1 MAFLNEEFNVN
12 ELPQGNGNFEPLPA
26 GWYTATI
33 SQSELKA
40 TKAGNGQYIKLR
52 YDITG
57 PTHQGR
63 VVFGNLNIKN
73 ANPKAE
79 EIGRQQLGDI
89 MRAIGL
95 AKVTDTDQLIGG
107 QIAIKLEVKEDAQYG
122 ASNEVK
128 GFKSVSGSVAPAAA
142 PSAGFGAANAGLGA
156 SGQQTAKAA
165 PPWAK
170 K

>member
-12 ELPQGNGNFEPLPA
+12 EMPQGNGSFEPLPS
-26 GWYTATI
+26 GWYTGTI
-33 SQSELKA
+33 SQAELKA

-128 GFKSVSGSVAPAAA
+128 GFKSVSGSAAPAAA
-142 PSAGFGAANAGLGA
+142 ATPATASAPAP
-156 SGQQTAKAA
+156 AKPARAA

>member
-1 MAFLNEEFNVN
+1 M
-12 ELPQGNGNFEPLPA
+12 GKSFEPLPA
-26 GWYTATI
+26 GWYTAAIT
-33 SQSELKA
+33 QATVKD
-40 TKAGNGQYIKLR
+40 TKAGTGRYISLK

-57 PTHQGR
+57 PSHQGR
-63 VVFGNLNIKN
+63 TIFGNLNISN
-73 ANPKAE
+73 PNPKAE

-107 QIAIKLEVKEDAQYG
+107 QIAIKLEVKQDDQYG

-142 PSAGFGAANAGLGA
+142 VPPFVKQAEAAQAA
-156 SGQQTAKAA
+156 PTKAA
-165 PPWAK
+165 PPWATK
-170 K
+170 R

>member
-33 SQSELKA
+33 SQSELKD

-107 QIAIKLEVKEDAQYG
+107 QIAIKLEVKQDEQYG

-128 GFKSVSGSVAPAAA
+128 GFKSVSGSVAPVAGSIPAKTAA
-142 PSAGFGAANAGLGA
+142 PAPAAP
-156 SGQQTAKAA
+156 AKAA

>member
-1 MAFLNEEFNVN
+1 MAFLNEAFDVN
-12 ELPQGNGNFEPLPA
+12 ELPQGNTGNYEPLPA
-26 GWYTATI
+26 GWYTVTI
-33 SQSELKA
+33 SQAELKD

-52 YDITG
+52 YDVTG

-73 ANPKAE
+73 PNQKAE

-95 AKVTDTDQLIGG
+95 AKVTDTDQLIGNSLS
-107 QIAIKLEVKEDAQYG
+107 IKLDVKQDAQYG

-128 GFKSVSGSVAPAAA
+128 GFKSVSGSAAPAAA
-142 PSAGFGAANAGLGA
+142 SMPAAAA
-156 SGQQTAKAA
+156 PATAKAA

>member
-57 PTHQGR
+57 PSHQGR

-107 QIAIKLEVKEDAQYG
+107 QIAIKLEVKQDEQYG

-128 GFKSVSGSVAPAAA
+128 GFKSVSGSVAPATASIPSKTAA
-142 PSAGFGAANAGLGA
+142 PAPAAP
-156 SGQQTAKAA
+156 AKAA

>member
-1 MAFLNEEFNVN
+1 MAFLSESFDVN

-33 SQSELKA
+33 SQAELKA

-107 QIAIKLEVKEDAQYG
+107 QIAIKLEVKQDEQYG
-122 ASNEVK
+122 AGNEVK
-128 GFKSVSGSVAPAAA
+128 GFKSLSGSAAPAAA
-142 PSAGFGAANAGLGA
+142 MPAASAPAA
-156 SGQQTAKAA
+156 SGKAA

>member
-1 MAFLNEEFNVN
+1 MAFLQETFDVN
-12 ELPQGNGNFEPLPA
+12 ELPQGNSNYDPLPA

-33 SQSELKA
+33 TQAELKD

-57 PTHQGR
+57 PSHQGR

-73 ANPKAE
+73 PNPKAE
-79 EIGRQQLGDI
+79 EIGRQQLGEI

-107 QIAIKLEVKEDAQYG
+107 QISIKLEVKNDAQYG

-128 GFKSVSGSVAPAAA
+128 GFKSVSGSAAPAASPASPAAAA
-142 PSAGFGAANAGLGA
+142 PAA
-156 SGQQTAKAA
+156 TKAA
-165 PPWAK
+165 PPWAAK

>member
-1 MAFLNEEFNVN
+1 MAFLTETFDVN
-12 ELPQGNGNFEPLPA
+12 ELPVGNAGNFEPLPV
-26 GWYTATI
+26 GWYTCTI
-33 SQSELKA
+33 SQAELKD

-57 PTHQGR
+57 PSHQGR

-79 EIGRQQLGDI
+79 EIGRQQLGEI

-95 AKVTDTDQLIGG
+95 AKVADTDQLIGG
-107 QIAIKLEVKEDAQYG
+107 QISIKLDIKQDAKYG
-122 ASNEVK
+122 ASNEVR
-128 GFKSVSGSVAPAAA
+128 GFKSVSGSVAPAATAA
-142 PSAGFGAANAGLGA
+142 PAP
-156 SGQQTAKAA
+156 TAKAA

>member
-1 MAFLNEEFNVN
+1 MAFLTETFDVN
-12 ELPQGNGNFEPLPA
+12 ELPVGNAGNFEPLPV
-26 GWYTATI
+26 GWYTCTI
-33 SQSELKA
+33 SQAELKD

-57 PTHQGR
+57 PSHQGR

-79 EIGRQQLGDI
+79 EIGRQQLGEI

-95 AKVTDTDQLIGG
+95 VKVADTDQLIGG
-107 QIAIKLEVKEDAQYG
+107 QISIKLDIKQDAQYG
-122 ASNEVK
+122 ASNEVR
-128 GFKSVSGSVAPAAA
+128 GFKSVSGSVAPAALAA
-142 PSAGFGAANAGLGA
+142 PASAPAATG
-156 SGQQTAKAA
+156 KAA

>member
-57 PTHQGR
+57 PSHQGR

-128 GFKSVSGSVAPAAA
+128 GFKSVSGSAA
-142 PSAGFGAANAGLGA
+142 PTAAIPQVQSNSAP
-156 SGQQTAKAA
+156 TKAA